1 MTSTEKTQTADTVKL
16 YFCVFCE
23 LYFCEF
29 NCQPRLYPG
38 KITFKSM
45 IKIKAFSNN
54 ETSK

>member
-16 YFCVFCE
+16 YFCV
-23 LYFCEF
+23 LREF